1 MFCEKGAVLFYSLR
15 VTPIF
20 LPQIKVY
27 SELGE
32 KPQTWDQHQKGAITT
47 NHGDNKK
54 EVMKFMDFSMTSQ
67 TFVKLCWAEYV
78 FVSLSLA
85 LVIAKFFPAVHNQ
98 IVSRATRL
106 EHQSLYWGTAVASNV
121 FTYGVVFTLMRGLS
135 IFVKSASIVALSA
148 QEVIVHVILF
158 VGAVINS
165 GGIAVPIPQGISN
178 NLSFCWYC
186 CICCSQ
192 QSRAKIMRVLVL
204 FSFMSFVYHSVM
216 DVISVIF
223 VLFIERLRILVLTL
237 ALFYASLS
245 IFLIL
250 LISFVLLSLFR
261 SKNEGDVLC
270 HQIFRSFGSVC
281 MFLTVFPAVMLSVVV
296 YIVIVLTLSM
306 KGVTGIV
313 TGLIPSIALSAASWY
328 IKKRLVK
335 EVSQFDSAKRFSDY
349 GTTGVTANE
358 KTLILRR

>member
-1 MFCEKGAVLFYSLR
+1 M
-15 VTPIF
+15 F

-27 SELGE
+27 AEFEG
-32 KPQTWDQHQKGAITT
+32 KPQTWDQHQKGTITT
-47 NHGDNKK
+47 NYDYHGDNRK

-121 FTYGVVFTLMRGLS
+121 FTYGVVFTIMRGLS
-135 IFVKSASIVALSA
+135 IFVRSASIVALSA

-178 NLSFCWYC
+178 HLSFCWYC
-186 CICCSQ
+186 CVCCSQ
-192 QSRAKIMRVLVL
+192 QCRAKTMRVLVL

-237 ALFYASLS
+237 TLFYASLS

-261 SKNEGDVLC
+261 SKNDVLC

-306 KGVTGIV
+306 KGVTGIM

-335 EVSQFDSAKRFSDY
+335 EVSRSDTAKRFSDY

-358 KTLILRR
+358 KNTDLEKMRLL